1 MLTIAIADNSLYS
14 YCARRTQHDR
24 LSQQQLSFLL
34 YVLVVVATCVV
45 KMNDSDLATI
55 QWSLVLC
62 SLIVKTNCLLL
73 FQSGDA
79 DAAELSSL
87 FTMPQRS
94 SSSSVSST
102 FGEVLVHQL
111 RTTNCSKFT
120 SLVNMHLSFLLD
132 LSGTCLSE
140 LIENR
145 TCANSATEQ
154 PEKPPTIVSVFSKK
168 KHWKGSYN

>member
-1 MLTIAIADNSLYS
+1 M
-14 YCARRTQHDR
+14 C
-24 LSQQQLSFLL
+24 LS
-34 YVLVVVATCVV
+34 
-45 KMNDSDLATI
+45 
-55 QWSLVLC
+55 
-62 SLIVKTNCLLL
+62 LLL
-73 FQSGDA
+73 FQSVDA

-102 FGEVLVHQL
+102 FGEDLVHQL

-120 SLVNMHLSFLLD
+120 ALVNMHLSFLLD

-140 LIENR
+140 LIEDR
-145 TCANSATEQ
+145 TSANSATEQ
-154 PEKPPTIVSVFSKK
+154 SEKPPTIVSVFSKK